1 MLMSRRAHRT
11 VAFLCLAAFT
21 LAVFLPGVA
30 AADYAVVPAVE
41 WVLLP
46 ELAPLDVVSAAPVS
60 TEQLRALRAALPP
73 RAPPSSSL
81 S

>member
-1 MLMSRRAHRT
+1 MLRSRRTRRA
-11 VAFLCLAAFT
+11 VAFLCLAALT
-21 LAVFLPGVA
+21 LAVFLPGVT
-30 AADYAVVPAVE
+30 AADYAVVPAVA

-46 ELAPLDVVSAAPVS
+46 ELAPLDVLSAVPVR

-73 RAPPSSSL
+73 RAPPFSSL